1 VGARGGSDISW
12 HGISSEAEVGEDVG
26 DSVEDMTA
34 SFDKVF
40 SGVVTE
46 T

>member
-1 VGARGGSDISW
+1 MGTREASDISW
-12 HGISSEAEVGEDVG
+12 HGISREVGAREAVG

-40 SGVVTE
+40 SGVVAE